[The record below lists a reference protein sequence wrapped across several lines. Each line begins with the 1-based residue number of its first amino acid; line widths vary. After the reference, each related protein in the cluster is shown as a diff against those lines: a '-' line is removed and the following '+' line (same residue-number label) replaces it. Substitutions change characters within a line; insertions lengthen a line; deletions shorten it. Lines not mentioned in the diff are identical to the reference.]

1 MDIEKNRYQGYQR
14 EGVTVEEAVRLMLKA
29 VSERKP
35 KVEEVNLME
44 ALGRVAARD
53 CISLVSQP
61 PFDRSPLDGYALRA
75 VDTKGASQIV

>member
-1 MDIEKNRYQGYQR
+1 MSELFDLSLSELCIWKGKVMDIEKNRYQGYQR

-53 CISLVSQP
+53 CISPVSQP
-61 PFDRSPLDGYALRA
+61 PL
-75 VDTKGASQIV
+75 